1 MRMRS
6 RYGRAAGCSRRKG
19 APGARVGGLP
29 YAAVQSRTRYGA
41 TDMHVAMLV
50 ESASPAR
57 PSGVERSAAAVIDGL
72 RARGVRETVL
82 TATLGPTGG
91 HGDALAVD
99 MRARFQI
106 LRGYR
111 PWVRSVHEVLRQVAP
126 DVVHGQ
132 GLLHNGV
139 AAARWSGCPSVV
151 TAHGDPVQDARWHY
165 PRLALPLLVP
175 LVRAA
180 AAEAVADA
188 SALVDVSPDW
198 AVNCPREPRNW
209 VYVPNPVG
217 DAFYGAP
224 PPTPSERV
232 LYFGGG
238 RHIKGLDILLD
249 AWPLVMRTHP
259 RATLHVWGMPAD
271 GGSALASR
279 CRATPAPGTAEVLP
293 RRRRSPGPLAGLLG
307 PAAEAP
313 RERRRLLGVAQADV
327 PAARREERAQ
337 GGRGIERRG
346 RAVGLDGEH
355 EPADPQAERPA
366 GQRLSS
372 AGAGARGGRAARP
385 ARRRRCRRS
394 RTRRRGR
401 LGLRRPAARRAG
413 LTSPRCPAA
422 RAPSGGAA
430 ADAGAASRR
439 LGIDPNS
446 PANPRPAGLETDLA
460 RCLAP
465 CGRKWECRWVTV
477 NRTPPCTPAAT
488 IPNPNRGY

>member
-1 MRMRS
+1 
-6 RYGRAAGCSRRKG
+6 
-19 APGARVGGLP
+19 
-29 YAAVQSRTRYGA
+29 
-41 TDMHVAMLV
+41 MHVAMLV

-72 RARGVRETVL
+72 RARGVRVTVL
-82 TATLGPTGG
+82 SATLGPTGG

-217 DAFYGAP
+217 DAFYGAAP
-224 PPTPSERV
+224 PAPSERV

-249 AWPLVMRTHP
+249 AWPLVVSAHP
-259 RATLHVWGMPAD
+259 ATTLHVWGLSAD
-271 GGSALASR
+271 EESALATR
-279 CRATPAPGTAEVLP
+279 CRTTPGCIVEGIAEGDGV
-293 RRRRSPGPLAGLLG
+293 
-307 PAAEAP
+307 AEAMRGGGTLVVP
-313 RERRRLLGVAQADV
+313 SRYEVAPVAIAEAWAIGLPVVATAVGGV
-327 PAARREERAQ
+327 PALAR
-337 GGRGIERRG
+337 
-346 RAVGLDGEH
+346 
-355 EPADPQAERPA
+355 
-366 GQRLSS
+366 
-372 AGAGARGGRAARP
+372 
-385 ARRRRCRRS
+385 
-394 RTRRRGR
+394 
-401 LGLRRPAARRAG
+401 
-413 LTSPRCPAA
+413 
-422 RAPSGGAA
+422 GAA
-430 ADAGAASRR
+430 ALCEAEDPSALAAEIERALER
-439 LGIDPNS
+439 G
-446 PANPRPAGLETDLA
+446 GETDA
-460 RCLAP
+460 MIAE
-465 CGRKWECRWVTV
+465 GRKRAEAHRV
-477 NRTPPCTPAAT
+477 AAVADAH
-488 IPNPNRGY
+488 IALYERLLA